1 LKWVLVAAAAYFLFP
16 WVQRTIARGKGRS
29 VGRPARAATPKPA
42 TQNARSPRDILGV
55 SANASDEEIR
65 RAFRKLAREVHPDAV
80 ATSSPEK
87 RAVAER
93 RFREINDAFNTLS
106 TKR

>member
-1 LKWVLVAAAAYFLFP
+1 MKWVLVAAVAYFLFP

-29 VGRPARAATPKPA
+29 VRPSPRASKPKAVTDTP
-42 TQNARSPRDILGV
+42 RSPRDILGV
-55 SANASDEEIR
+55 SANASDEDIR
-65 RAFRKLAREVHPDAV
+65 RAFRKLAREVHPDAF

-87 RAVAER
+87 QAIAER